1 MGDSSEDSDTSCLF
15 PPPPPPSPP
24 PKSTEKLLKT
34 WQLQLK
40 DGKQVSTVHV
50 WT

>member
-15 PPPPPPSPP
+15 PPPIPPPQ
-24 PKSTEKLLKT
+24 KSTEKLLKT